1 MTDVMRLKGRCALV
15 TGAATGIGNAIASAL
30 KRAGA
35 RVAVTD
41 LDGRGAAGAA
51 EALGEGAIGLEL
63 DVTNAEQTEGAF
75 SEVIERLGG
84 LDIVCANAGVSSINR
99 VVDLTEEDWNRVMRV
114 NAKGVFLT
122 NREAVRHFLARGTN
136 GAIVNTASIAGKVGG
151 ALYAH
156 YCASKFAVV
165 GFTQSLAREVAE
177 HGIRVNAVCPG
188 FVSTSMQDREVVWEG
203 ELRGMAPEAVRLE
216 YVSMTPLGRLQEPE
230 DIADVVVFLVSDAA
244 RMITGQ
250 AINITGGLRMD

>member
-30 KRAGA
+30 NRAGA

-63 DVTNAEQTEGAF
+63 DVTNAEQTKGAF

-84 LDIVCANAGVSSINR
+84 LDIVCANAGVSSINPDGR
-99 VVDLTEEDWNRVMRV
+99 GLEPRHARER
-114 NAKGVFLT
+114 KG
-122 NREAVRHFLARGTN
+122 RISHQPRGGKTFPRTWYEW
-136 GAIVNTASIAGKVGG
+136 GHRVNTASIAGKVGG
-151 ALYAH
+151 GLYAH

-203 ELRGMAPEAVRLE
+203 ELRGIAPEAVRLE

-244 RMITGQ
+244 RTMTGQ